1 MHKPDEAPSKADK
14 MEWRKAEKRSG
25 NDIKNTIFSYK
36 LGKVY
41 RLVDDVRNPIRKFA
55 KFLIFCRL
63 LRIELREGPG
73 NVTQVT
79 TG

>member
-1 MHKPDEAPSKADK
+1 MKILGQIIQDAQTDEAPSNADK

-25 NDIKNTIFSYK
+25 NDIKNTIFVYK

-55 KFLIFCRL
+55 KFLIFCL
-63 LRIELREGPG
+63 LLY
-73 NVTQVT
+73 
-79 TG
+79 